1 MARDIA
7 SVAEKDTREADGRA
21 GEAMPF
27 PEVPRSEGGPATRE
41 PEPPA
46 DARGAV
52 SPEPAPLE
60 PVESH
65 AEPSEPATADADGS
79 DAPPSSFA
87 PERES
92 GEDPPSAVIPT
103 AHETPDPTT
112 EPPTE
117 LEPITSREIEREP
130 EWEPDN
136 VSVATAPPADPVAD
150 LSREVESEP
159 EPAPDTAEPAMAPE
173 PPLVDERAPEQ
184 DGIPDAVEATAQ
196 PEPPAV
202 YPDEGTHDI
211 VPDIADT
218 ESWRGAIAEALAE
231 QPAAPSA
238 DVSEPEAALAPPAPE
253 PEPAPAPAPEPE
265 PQPEPAPALERSD
278 AAPDTAHAPIAAAP
292 PDPATPDTPDPF
304 TSAAADLFHP
314 PEAKEEPHLITL
326 GRRLDPA
333 LRIPRPEVPDIAPR
347 PEPATAR
354 PAPWWKTARWTDYLR
369 TGLRYGAYAVAG
381 YLALVLVLIVLF
393 RFVNPPGS
401 MLMLTQ
407 LLTGTSIERT
417 WVPLGAISPHLVRAV
432 IVSEDG
438 RFCEH
443 SGVDTAAIREAI
455 ERAARG
461 RPRGAS
467 TISMQVTKNL
477 FLWSSKSY
485 VRKVI
490 EIPLTL
496 IMELVWPKRR
506 VLEVYLNVAEWGPG
520 TFGAE
525 AAARRHFRKSA
536 AHLSARESALLAAV
550 LPNPLARDAGAPG
563 PQTSAK
569 ARVVQARVRA
579 YGAVASC
586 VVSAAAPTPA
596 EATPAVVKPRPA
608 RKPPAK
614 RTAPARKKQPQQTVD
629 DWAPILNFGPR

>member
-117 LEPITSREIEREP
+117 LEPITSREIESEP

-196 PEPPAV
+196 PAPPAV

-253 PEPAPAPAPEPE
+253 PEPVPAPELP
-265 PQPEPAPALERSD
+265 D

-326 GRRLDPA
+326 GRRLDPT

-347 PEPATAR
+347 PEPAAVR
-354 PAPWWKTARWTDYLR
+354 PAPWWKTARWTDHLR

-407 LLTGTSIERT
+407 RLTGTSIERT
-417 WVPLGAISPHLVRAV
+417 WVPLSAISPHLVRAV